1 MAAISKIAPSA
12 LAKGVGDLA
21 QNSTKGSDL
30 KATDSKKAAIVPAKV
45 GDNARPDYV
54 AKIGDTTYRLSAG
67 EILIQPIA
75 PELRCSTRRFS
86 QARFVVV
93 DPNAV
98 FFAQFRQE
106 SDVTVSI
113 GFQGGKMVEKFK
125 GKIKNVGR
133 IEPFGTLIIAI
144 DNLAQLG
151 NSAAPGTSDAGVVP
165 PADGRKVE
173 LDRSQRKVS
182 KTLSYT
188 KIEKTGLVKG
198 AKLKDATVY
207 DPAGMLVFSTSIP
220 DKSTVTISI
229 PGATEFVD
237 AVVNAGAG
245 GAANTLVLS
254 EGAHAKVAALANKD
268 KKPFKLE
275 VYTLPAPDPTAATG
289 AGKATTAEQ
298 AVLADTKLKYSKQT
312 PSTPAKD
319 GGSTLQQ
326 TAGQKIVKD
335 AAMKGDVVIAQGNT
349 IKEISADQ
357 ANQTKTALILDYRY
371 ARPAFF
377 GEPILTV
384 KTPLVVNSGVG
395 TLTIN
400 GWNVNNKEGITA
412 MAATPS
418 TPGTSP
424 DIKSFPTPRGALKMS
439 EPIYPGSLYTWGDVT
454 KQGQELPQGFT
465 STTDGPQSIDSILA
479 GVIRIAQVLDKHTKD
494 VGKGK
499 LQINSWYRNYE
510 HQQRIARQT
519 GRGFNGRHMYGDAV
533 DFYFDGCHGEF
544 FQKVLHSW
552 SGGVA
557 RMKPNS
563 GGPGFVHLD
572 DRQVGRNEN
581 PAQCVEGQGTARWN
595 Y

>member
-1 MAAISKIAPSA
+1 MAAISKITPTP
-12 LAKGVGDLA
+12 LTKGVE
-21 QNSTKGSDL
+21 T
-30 KATDSKKAAIVPAKV
+30 SKKPAEADKKVDPKPTAVVPAKI
-45 GDNARPDYV
+45 GDNVKPDYI
-54 AKIGDTTYRLSAG
+54 AKVGDTTYRLSAG
-67 EILIQPIA
+67 EILTAPIA

-106 SDVTVSI
+106 SDVTVSL
-113 GFQGGKMVEKFK
+113 GFQNGKIVEKFK

-133 IEPFGTLIIAI
+133 VEPSGTLIIAI

-151 NSAAPGTSDAGVVP
+151 NSAAAGTSDAGVVP
-165 PADGRKVE
+165 PADGRKADQ
-173 LDRSQRKVS
+173 DRSKRKVS
-182 KTLSYT
+182 KTLSYA
-188 KIEKTGLVKG
+188 KIEKTKLLKG
-198 AKLKDATVY
+198 VKLKDGTVY
-207 DPAGMLVFSTSIP
+207 DPAALLVFSTAIP

-229 PGATEFVD
+229 PGAVEFVD
-237 AVVNAGAG
+237 AVVSAGAG

-254 EGAHAKVAALANKD
+254 EGALAKVTALANKT
-268 KKPFKLE
+268 KQPFKLE
-275 VYTLPAPDPTAATG
+275 IYTLPAEPT
-289 AGKATTAEQ
+289 GKPGTASTTEQ

-312 PSTPAKD
+312 PSAPQND

-326 TAGQKIVKD
+326 TAAQKIVKD
-335 AAMKGDVVIAQGNT
+335 ATMKGDVVIAQGNT

-357 ANQTKTALILDYRY
+357 KNQTKLALVLDYKY
-371 ARPAFF
+371 GRPAFF

-412 MAATPS
+412 MAAS
-418 TPGTSP
+418 PGAPETNP
-424 DIKSFPTPRGALKMS
+424 DIKSFPTPKGTLKMS
-439 EPIYPGSLYTWGDVT
+439 EPIYPGSLYNWGDVT
-454 KQGQELPQGFT
+454 KQGRELPQGFT
-465 STTDGPQSIDSILA
+465 SVTDGPMSIESILA
-479 GVIRIAQVLDKHTKD
+479 GVIRIAQILDKHTKD

-499 LQINSWYRNYE
+499 LQVNSWYRNYE
-510 HQQRIARQT
+510 HQQRIAKQN

-552 SGGVA
+552 GGGVA

-572 DRQVGRNEN
+572 DRQVGRNKN
-581 PAQCVEGQGTARWN
+581 PAQCVEGQGDARWN